1 MEKKTK
7 KLLILSGIF
16 ILLSGVLAGIQFFNR
31 KQAEQREKE
40 KESAKIYVTDLD
52 EISEVSYD
60 VGNGGVTFTKKED
73 VWIYADDSDFPLKQS
88 IPEQIADRFGR
99 LEAERE
105 LEDGDALEDYGL
117 DQPVSIVKLTTAEG
131 NTTILEFGNAVGD
144 NCYLKVKDQNRIYTV
159 SSAVISDLQYTM
171 DELAQFDVYPDIGSG
186 NLVRE
191 TITEAGK
198 TTAYDSEK
206 KEDTEAIAVVAGG
219 LGAVT
224 LDMAAE
230 YSVSDENLVK
240 YGLDEDTRIT
250 VKAVYTEGEDEMEN
264 ELVLYIGKENGSGRR
279 YVMVNDS
286 RIVYLISETVCN
298 NILNV
303 PEE

>member
-1 MEKKTK
+1 MERKTK
-7 KLLILSGIF
+7 RLLILLGIF
-16 ILLSGVLAGIQFFNR
+16 ILLSGVLAGIQCFNR
-31 KQAEQREKE
+31 KHAEQQEKE
-40 KESAKIYVTDLD
+40 KESAKIYVTDLE

-60 VGNGGVTFTKKED
+60 VGNGEVTFTKKDD
-73 VWIYADDSDFPLKQS
+73 VWIDADDSEFPLKQS
-88 IPEQIADRFGR
+88 IPEQIADTFGR

-105 LEDGDALEDYGL
+105 LKNGDALEDYGL
-117 DQPVSIVKLTTAEG
+117 DQPASIVKLTTADG
-131 NTTILEFGNAVGD
+131 KTTILEFGNVVGAS
-144 NCYLKVKDQNRIYTV
+144 CYLKVKDQEQIYTV
-159 SSAVISDLQYTM
+159 SSAVTDDLQYTL
-171 DELAQFDVYPDIGSG
+171 DELAQFDAYPEIGSG

-191 TITEAGK
+191 TITEKGK
-198 TTAYDSEK
+198 ITVYDSEK
-206 KEDTEAIAVVAGG
+206 EEDAEEIAVVAGG

-224 LDMAAE
+224 LDTAAE

-250 VKAVYTEGEDEMEN
+250 VKAVYTEGEETAEN

-286 RIVYLISETVCN
+286 RIVYLISAEVCN